1 MSYGLVS
8 QGPGSFMKPFSSNSY
23 IQGGQDFL
31 SSNSLIAKFAFLM
44 LVLILFITIVRYGVS
59 FIGWLFTPKSNPIFI
74 PGMLDAKQPTTYAQ
88 DPALTG
94 SVPVMRSDNLSEG
107 LEFTWSV
114 WFFIDDFTY
123 KQNEYKHIF
132 HKGNMDIN
140 VENPPIG
147 LSQPN
152 NAPGLY
158 ITPNT
163 NNLLVIM
170 NSFEQIKEEV
180 IINDIPLNKWVNV
193 IIRVSKQNQLD
204 VYINGTLTKR
214 HLMKGVPKQN
224 YGDVNVTGNGG
235 FSGLISELR
244 YFNSA
249 IGTNQI
255 QDIIDQ
261 GPNMT
266 PISKSLLNSKPRYL
280 SMRWFFG
287 DNYTF

>member
-8 QGPGSFMKPFSSNSY
+8 QGPGGFMKPFSSNSY

-31 SSNSLIAKFAFLM
+31 TSNSLVAKFAFLM
-44 LVLILFITIVRYGVS
+44 LVLIIFITLIRYGVS
-59 FIGWLFTPKSNPIFI
+59 FIGWLFSPNPNPIFI
-74 PGMLDAKQPTTYAQ
+74 PGMLDAKQPSTYAQ
-88 DPALTG
+88 NPALPG
-94 SVPVMRSDNLSEG
+94 SMPVIRSDNLADG

-123 KQNEYKHIF
+123 LQDQYKHIF
-132 HKGNMDIN
+132 HKGNMNFN
-140 VENPPIG
+140 VNTPPIG
-147 LSQPN
+147 ISDPN

-170 NSFEQIKEEV
+170 NSFEEIKEEV
-180 IINDIPLNKWVNV
+180 IIHDIPLNKWVNV

-214 HLMKGVPKQN
+214 LLMKGVPKQN

-235 FSGLISELR
+235 FSGSISDLR

-255 QDIIDQ
+255 QTIIDN

-266 PISKSLLNSKPRYL
+266 PISQSLLNSKPRYL
-280 SMRWFFG
+280 STRWFFA
-287 DNYTF
+287 DNTF

>member
-8 QGPGSFMKPFSSNSY
+8 QGPGGFMKPFSSNSY
-23 IQGGQDFL
+23 IEGGQEFL

-44 LVLILFITIVRYGVS
+44 LVLIIFITLIRYGVS
-59 FIGWLFTPKSNPIFI
+59 FISWLFTPSSNPIFI
-74 PGMLDAKQPTTYAQ
+74 PGMLDAKQATTYTQ
-88 DPALTG
+88 NPALSG
-94 SVPVMRSDNLSEG
+94 SIPVIRSDNLAEG

-140 VENPPIG
+140 VTTPPIG
-147 LSQPN
+147 VNQPN

-170 NSFEQIKEEV
+170 NSFEKINEEV

-214 HLMKGVPKQN
+214 LLLKGVPKQN
-224 YGDVNVTGNGG
+224 YGDVNVTANGG

-255 QDIIDQ
+255 QSIIDN
-261 GPNMT
+261 GPNMKT
-266 PISKSLLNSKPRYL
+266 ISQSLLNSKPRYL
-280 SMRWFFG
+280 STRWFFG
-287 DNYTF
+287 DNITM